1 MLRLAGIN
9 GLAALAFAAIY
20 AAAGARWL
28 TQWAFLASLAVFF
41 ALLTALWTHVER
53 SRPSPRDVL
62 SRVGRDALALVAVIV
77 ALPPLALAPLFALQ
91 ETLPREAGVADV
103 VRPIMVLLLLALGL
117 VVAMNAAGVVVLV
130 VSALRARLA
139 RRPGATP

>member
-9 GLAALAFAAIY
+9 VLAALAFAAIY
-20 AAAGARWL
+20 AAGGSRWL

-41 ALLTALWTHVER
+41 ALLTALWVHVER
-53 SRPSPRDVL
+53 ASPGTRDLVSRL
-62 SRVGRDALALVAVIV
+62 GRGALALVLVVIG
-77 ALPPLALAPLFALQ
+77 LPPLALAPLFTLQ
-91 ETLPREAGVADV
+91 EALPPEAGVADV

-117 VVAMNAAGVVVLV
+117 VVAMNAAGFAVLT